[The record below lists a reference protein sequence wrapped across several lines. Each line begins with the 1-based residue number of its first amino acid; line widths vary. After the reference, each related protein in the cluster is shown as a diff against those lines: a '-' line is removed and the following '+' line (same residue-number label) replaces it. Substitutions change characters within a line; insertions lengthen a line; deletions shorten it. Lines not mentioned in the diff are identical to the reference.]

1 MSNLADRAA
10 WRTDEKKRIASLSDE
25 DLWQQIRSNGGTIRD
40 PKTSRRFLEAS
51 LLHLLDRKRA
61 KAPRTADPSDATP
74 ESAEVE
80 IAACGSTGARNR
92 ADPPVESGSDA
103 PTEEIERQNDV
114 ETAKSVEVPDGKG
127 GTKTVEIPP
136 DADPAQL
143 REGWVPTVDENAES
157 GEFDSDL
164 EDADALAG
172 EDDRTREMA
181 ESYRETGV
189 TMREESFLEEPSAES
204 VAIAEDASKAEAAKV
219 DAEILAEDDAEP
231 PPAPGEEEP
240 FVEADGDEPLGPDGE
255 EIRDQILEAYGPAAL
270 ARKVFGTTN
279 RMSDDDLSEEIRLR
293 GGVVKTGV
301 VRTTLVRDLRDLR
314 IRDVERGLE
323 EAVRAGAI
331 DPTTSVEDALGS
343 IGAFANREKNRRSL
357 FGSVDLSDEQILDE
371 VGSDLICDPAP
382 DPDDTEIADR
392 QPEDA
397 PSFAGEEHQGSRA
410 VWAGSDEFELAGR
423 GSAALAN
430 LIQAFETLAVA
441 AQKLAGALSA
451 FEREP

>member
-25 DLWQQIRSNGGTIRD
+25 DLWEQIRSNGGTIRD
-40 PKTSRRFLEAS
+40 PNTSRRFLEAS

-80 IAACGSTGARNR
+80 IAACGSTGARKR
-92 ADPPVESGSDA
+92 TDPPVESGSD
-103 PTEEIERQNDV
+103 PLTEEIERQNDV
-114 ETAKSVEVPDGKG
+114 ETATSVEVPDGKG
-127 GTKTVEIPP
+127 GTKTIEIPP

-164 EDADALAG
+164 EDADALA
-172 EDDRTREMA
+172 
-181 ESYRETGV
+181 
-189 TMREESFLEEPSAES
+189 L
-204 VAIAEDASKAEAAKV
+204 AEDASKAEAAKV

-255 EIRDQILEAYGPAAL
+255 EIRDRIREAYGPAAL

-279 RMSDDDLSEEIRLR
+279 RMSDDDLSQEIRLR

-331 DPTTSVEDALGS
+331 DGTTSVEDALGS
-343 IGAFANREKNRRSL
+343 IGAFANREKNRRSRAE
-357 FGSVDLSDEQILDE
+357 GGVDLSDEQILDE

-423 GSAALAN
+423 GCAALAN

-451 FEREP
+451 FESKP